1 MVFIGLSTISQRH
14 TEKLLKLKGSNKG
27 GDTVVRCPCKGCIDR
42 HFNCHTRCKLY
53 EDFKIAR
60 AAENDFL
67 REQNQNTISESNVR
81 TRWRN
86 MRLNKRKYV
95 VNK

>member
-1 MVFIGLSTISQRH
+1 MV
-14 TEKLLKLKGSNKG
+14 E
-27 GDTVVRCPCKGCIDR
+27 CPCKGCPDR
-42 HFNCHTRCKLY
+42 HFNCHALCRRY
-53 EDFKIAR
+53 EDFKISK